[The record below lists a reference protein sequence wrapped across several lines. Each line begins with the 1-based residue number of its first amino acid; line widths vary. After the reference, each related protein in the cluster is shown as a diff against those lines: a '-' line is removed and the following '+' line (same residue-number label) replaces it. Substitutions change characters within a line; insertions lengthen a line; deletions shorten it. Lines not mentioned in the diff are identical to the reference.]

1 MDIQQIQ
8 NVVNLVAQSQLHEVE
23 IKDSYSHIRV
33 KNRLA
38 IQAQPTGIAN
48 HPVIDTTNLPQDPVN
63 AEQAAPMHTVISTL
77 IGRIQLAADIASEP
91 LVAQGDKVAVGDTLA
106 YVASLGKLLPVVSDQ
121 AGIVNDI
128 LANNDDKVEYGLPLF
143 KLTVM

>member
-23 IKDSYSHIRV
+23 IKDNYGHIRV

-38 IQAQPTGIAN
+38 IQAQPIGNAN
-48 HPVIDTTNLPQDPVN
+48 LSVIDSTNSLDPVN
-63 AEQAAPMHTVISTL
+63 AGESAPMQTVTSTF

-121 AGIVNDI
+121 AGIVREI
-128 LANNDDKVEYGLPLF
+128 LVNNDDKVEYGSPLF
-143 KLTVM
+143 KLSIA